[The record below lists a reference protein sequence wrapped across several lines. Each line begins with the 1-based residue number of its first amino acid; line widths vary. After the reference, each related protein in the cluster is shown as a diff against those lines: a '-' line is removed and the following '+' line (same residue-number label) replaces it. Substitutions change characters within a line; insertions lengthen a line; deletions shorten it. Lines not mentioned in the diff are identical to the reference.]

1 AALATG
7 AVMGVEGHIW
17 YTFLDQ
23 FIVKRT
29 WSSVLKKVILDQTI
43 GAPFYTLTYIV
54 GKKSISEI
62 Y

>member
-1 AALATG
+1 
-7 AVMGVEGHIW
+7 MGVEGHIW

-54 GKKSISEI
+54 
-62 Y
+62 